1 VQEKRDADEADWS
14 VSKRS
19 KAVSS
24 PWWYKGRS
32 GLFALAYLIGFLGS
46 WLFSILRRTPYVP
59 AYRQLGQS
67 AGAHGV
73 AIAAALAL
81 LCMLVAFAVRVW
93 GSSYL
98 SAARVWNAQARTD
111 ALLVA
116 GPFRYC
122 RHPLYAANMLL
133 GLGAGAAAPL
143 YGWLF
148 IVFAYG
154 VLVFALLAHEERAL
168 IARYGEQYE
177 RYRRQCPALL
187 PGIFPVAASTANA
200 RPSIRQG
207 IRAES
212 FSGFI
217 ILGMAA
223 LFIARPYAIWIFVGC
238 YVVGVIVQ
246 NSLERGGR

>member
-1 VQEKRDADEADWS
+1 M
-14 VSKRS
+14 SKRS
-19 KAVSS
+19 EAVAS
-24 PWWYKGRS
+24 PWWYRARS

-46 WLFSILRRTPYVP
+46 WLFSLLQRTPYVP
-59 AYRQLGQS
+59 AYRQFGQA
-67 AGAHGV
+67 AGTDGI

-81 LCMLVAFAVRVW
+81 LCMGVAFAIRVW

-98 SAARVWNAQARTD
+98 SAGRVWNAQARTD

-122 RHPLYAANMLL
+122 RHPLYAANVLL
-133 GLGAGAAAPL
+133 ALGAGAAAPL
-143 YGWLF
+143 YGWIL
-148 IVFAYG
+148 IVSAHV

-168 IARYGEQYE
+168 IARYGEQYA
-177 RYRRQCPALL
+177 RYRTQCPALL
-187 PGIFPVAASTANA
+187 PRVFAAPASTANVRA
-200 RPSIRQG
+200 SIRQG

-223 LFIARPYAIWIFVGC
+223 LFIARPYAVWIFAGC
-238 YVVGVIVQ
+238 YVAGVLVQ
-246 NSLERGGR
+246 NTLERSER